1 MGKLT
6 NFQWK
11 IGVAMASNTCKNLFD
26 PYVSIRFD
34 VQEDDG
40 TVNAHTA
47 ELSFDQFR
55 EFKASMEKT
64 ARAMD
69 SI

>member
-1 MGKLT
+1 MGKLR

-11 IGVAMASNTCKNLFD
+11 IGVAVASNLCTNLFD
-26 PYVSIRFD
+26 PYVSIQFD

-40 TVNAHTA
+40 TINAHTA

-55 EFKASMEKT
+55 ELKTSFEKT
-64 ARAMD
+64 ARVMD

>member
-1 MGKLT
+1 
-6 NFQWK
+6 
-11 IGVAMASNTCKNLFD
+11 MASSTCKNLFD

-34 VQEDDG
+34 VVEDDG
-40 TVNAHTA
+40 TINAHTA

-55 EFKASMEKT
+55 DLKSSLEKA